1 MNKTLKIIL
10 VLSMFIMIPI
20 VGSVGYFKVQT
31 QELCI
36 KVSEIIVKNGSLE
49 QINSEAAKYQFEP
62 LGNGISQVLFF
73 KLYTVP
79 GLCIVTINNG
89 KPINA
94 KYSKSA

>member
-10 VLSMFIMIPI
+10 VLSMFIMIQI

-36 KVSEIIVKNGSLE
+36 KVSDIIVNNGSLE
-49 QINSEAAKYQFEP
+49 QINSEAANYQFEP
-62 LGNGISQVLFF
+62 AGNGISQALFF
-73 KLYTVP
+73 KLYTIP

-94 KYSKSA
+94 KYSSST

>member
-10 VLSMFIMIPI
+10 VLSMFILIQI
-20 VGSVGYFKVQT
+20 VGSVGYFKLQT

-36 KVSEIIVKNGSLE
+36 KVSDIIVNNGSLE
-49 QINSEAAKYQFEP
+49 QINSEAANYQFEP
-62 LGNGISQVLFF
+62 AGNGISQVLFF
-73 KLYTVP
+73 KLYTIP

-94 KYSKSA
+94 KYSSST